1 VAGSIPAAVAEGARR
16 EEDTHELAAVEPAAA
31 AAAAAGMPGQPAVG
45 CKPGQLAA
53 VVVLVDVVV
62 DIPGQWAGYVVGGS

>member
-16 EEDTHELAAVEPAAA
+16 EEDTHELAAVEP
-31 AAAAAGMPGQPAVG
+31 AAAAGMPGQPAVG